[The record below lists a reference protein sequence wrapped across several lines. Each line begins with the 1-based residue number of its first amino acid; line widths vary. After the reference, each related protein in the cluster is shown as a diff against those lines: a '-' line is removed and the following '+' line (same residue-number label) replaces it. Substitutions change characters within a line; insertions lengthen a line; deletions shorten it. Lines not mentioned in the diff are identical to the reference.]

1 MTRGKSKSNPNNT
14 IRSRVESMTVQNAQG
29 HIKIMQQ
36 ADKSETVD
44 MDQYVNAIN
53 TVGSLQTYIAAGSQI
68 TAYNQMTD
76 ENIMQSGHGQPLL
89 VAEYNC
95 DDDEPEEDDEVN
107 SQQND

>member
-53 TVGSLQTYIAAGSQI
+53 TVGSL
-68 TAYNQMTD
+68 
-76 ENIMQSGHGQPLL
+76 
-89 VAEYNC
+89 
-95 DDDEPEEDDEVN
+95 
-107 SQQND
+107 